1 MVFANI
7 VAWLDVT
14 PDWLFLYLKREKSE
28 WCEDPNLNLTKVHV
42 TELSTAN
49 GQNWF
54 RSSNPT
60 NKLNQFHVILRIL
73 HYFLYLLSLSWEMFR
88 CIVGVKNLPK
98 KSLRRYHGN
107 FLKIVVTCWKN
118 SWSAS
123 LPPETNKEQR
133 LWLSTKYFSYRNLIK
148 SKVLLY
154 SRRKDFIK
162 HANRLY
168 LAGSWSLSITVC
180 QPQITHSPLL
190 SESIGKCLLQSLFHI

>member
-1 MVFANI
+1 MKSIAHLLSKASSVYFVQAIFGCEITGLKQLRNISITGLYVMVFANI

-14 PDWLFLYLKREKSE
+14 PDWLFLYLKRENSE

-118 SWSAS
+118 SWPAS
-123 LPPETNKEQR
+123 LPP
-133 LWLSTKYFSYRNLIK
+133 
-148 SKVLLY
+148 
-154 SRRKDFIK
+154 D
-162 HANRLY
+162 
-168 LAGSWSLSITVC
+168 
-180 QPQITHSPLL
+180 
-190 SESIGKCLLQSLFHI
+190 

>member
-1 MVFANI
+1 M
-7 VAWLDVT
+7 
-14 PDWLFLYLKREKSE
+14 LFLEFCIIFSI
-28 WCEDPNLNLTKVHV
+28 
-42 TELSTAN
+42 
-49 GQNWF
+49 F
-54 RSSNPT
+54 
-60 NKLNQFHVILRIL
+60 FHFLGRCFGVLWELRI
-73 HYFLYLLSLSWEMFR
+73 FQ
-88 CIVGVKNLPK
+88 K

-168 LAGSWSLSITVC
+168 QAGSWSLSITDC
-180 QPQITHSPLL
+180 QPQITQSPLL
-190 SESIGKCLLQSLFHI
+190 SESIRKSLLQSLFHI